1 MPPKRTI
8 EGARKPPWLH
18 AALVLYADV
27 DVGTDTAIFAAIRN
41 NDITRLKT
49 LLGAGANANA
59 RGERGVP
66 ALMYA
71 RAYGSL
77 NAVKLLL
84 DAGADVNS
92 SGGLGATALMWSV
105 TEPEKVALLVSRGR
119 CQAKSKMGRTALRG
133 ELLCFWPHCTTGTTV
148 WWIFSFVSRG
158 ADIRATDE
166 GLLFSVQRR
175 QCVIRTKC
183 ASPSNTDSML
193 TQRMFR
199 WVSRR

>member
-1 MPPKRTI
+1 VPPKRTI

-119 CQAKSKMGRTALRG
+119 CQAKSKMGRTAL
-133 ELLCFWPHCTTGTTV
+133 LLAALHNGYDRVVDFLLRFEGGGYTRDGRSRAY
-148 WWIFSFVSRG
+148 FSRC
-158 ADIRATDE
+158 
-166 GLLFSVQRR
+166 SVGS
-175 QCVIRTKC
+175 V
-183 ASPSNTDSML
+183 
-193 TQRMFR
+193 
-199 WVSRR
+199 